1 MEQTINLVWSFHP
14 VACMSPPVEGDV
26 PLPHGNRPLP
36 TRGINPRPSQ
46 ETGLIPLVS
55 GPIGATNALT
65 EITGN
70 ADENSAGLGGNPTN
84 GVATTRGAQGKNP
97 ALREPHSGKTRVIP
111 AAKAWGF
118 PCGNIILALRAWQDR
133 PTMGGKV
140 PGRQNP
146 TFWPPFPVFPHR
158 IVHQNC
164 SSVEYPRLG
173 NQEGKP
179 PEGDFYRVGLK
190 LLSSVRDT

>member
-14 VACMSPPVEGDV
+14 VARMSPPVEGDL

-70 ADENSAGLGGNPTN
+70 ADQNSAGLGGNPTN
-84 GVATTRGAQGKNP
+84 GVATTPGAQEKNRPTGNPISENPYDSGSQSLGFPSREHYLSPPSLARP
-97 ALREPHSGKTRVIP
+97 AQRGRTGSRPAKPDFLAIFPCLLPPHGGSEPCFGGIHSG
-111 AAKAWGF
+111 G
-118 PCGNIILALRAWQDR
+118 
-133 PTMGGKV
+133 
-140 PGRQNP
+140 
-146 TFWPPFPVFPHR
+146 
-158 IVHQNC
+158 
-164 SSVEYPRLG
+164 
-173 NQEGKP
+173 
-179 PEGDFYRVGLK
+179 
-190 LLSSVRDT
+190 